1 MHELKSQ
8 KVGFV
13 FCLLFVNRAMCGQ
26 TYRQKRCN
34 LRANM
39 GILTFFMPGPCRNN
53 ILPQYVDD
61 FNASN

>member
-1 MHELKSQ
+1 MHELNSQ

-13 FCLLFVNRAMCGQ
+13 FCLCICQHSYVWTDLSSE
-26 TYRQKRCN
+26 RCN

-53 ILPQYVDD
+53 ILLQYVDD